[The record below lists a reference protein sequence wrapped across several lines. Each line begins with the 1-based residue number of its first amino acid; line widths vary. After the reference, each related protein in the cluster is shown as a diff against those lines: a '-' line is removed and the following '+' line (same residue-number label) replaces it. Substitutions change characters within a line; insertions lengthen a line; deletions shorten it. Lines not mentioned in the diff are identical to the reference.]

1 MPPSGDDSCPSSF
14 STCSRATTIAKPS
27 GAGTKQ
33 FRHPLVGDLTLA
45 YEGLEVL
52 GDAGLAMVTYS
63 AEPGSRSEE
72 AMRELARWS
81 STRDRLAALGT
92 GSEV

>member
-1 MPPSGDDSCPSSF
+1 MQRYEVQPLDS
-14 STCSRATTIAKPS
+14 
-27 GAGTKQ
+27 Q
-33 FRHPLVGDLTLA
+33 LLTLA
-45 YEGLEVL
+45 YEGLEAL

-81 STRDRLAALGT
+81 PTRDRLAALGT

>member
-1 MPPSGDDSCPSSF
+1 
-14 STCSRATTIAKPS
+14 
-27 GAGTKQ
+27 
-33 FRHPLVGDLTLA
+33 LTLA